1 MVSKNLLQ
9 MDSGCKMNVC
19 VKFPHHTL
27 YDRVGQIIIARQ
39 EEPKNNESNSGTTI
53 DALTTLTKEDFD
65 NMWEFLDIKVNG
77 ALYDIM
83 PDEIFNIYCG

>member
-1 MVSKNLLQ
+1 MYASNFPTTPYMTEWVRKLLHVR
-9 MDSGCKMNVC
+9 K
-19 VKFPHHTL
+19 
-27 YDRVGQIIIARQ
+27 
-39 EEPKNNESNSGTTI
+39 KNNESNSRTTI